1 MRNTTTTCSYSN
13 PLVLTKG
20 TLNPA
25 TEKDSG
31 AFQFGSST
39 CLTLY
44 GQSTSTDPSYYNGFT
59 YGEIVISVFLVII
72 LLTTLYAFFWF
83 SVKGVKIRQ

>member
-1 MRNTTTTCSYSN
+1 MTNATTICSYAN

-25 TEKDSG
+25 TDKDSG
-31 AFQFGSST
+31 VFQFGSST

-59 YGEIVISVFLVII
+59 YGEIVISVFL
-72 LLTTLYAFFWF
+72 LLITVAVLYSFFWF